1 MHIAG
6 ERVPLPKAFYMLK
19 ILKEGA
25 NVLRKKKEC
34 IAMLLAGGQG
44 SRLKALTKNVAKP
57 AVSFGGK
64 YRIIDFPLSNCS
76 NSHIDTVGVL
86 TQYKPLIL
94 NSYIGTG
101 RAWDLASSEGGVFIL
116 PPYATESGAEWYR
129 GTADAIFQ
137 NISFM
142 DMYDSEYVLILSGD
156 QLYRMDYRK
165 MLKNHKDKGA
175 EVSVSV
181 MRVDWDEASR
191 FGIITADG
199 DGRIRKFTEKPKE
212 PDSNL
217 ASMGIYIFN
226 KELLKK
232 VLIEDS
238 EDPNSEHDFGGNI
251 IPKLLDAGNRL
262 YCYEFSGVWKDIGT
276 IDSYYE
282 TDMALLDD
290 EPLFDLYSEDFPM
303 MSNSNIH
310 PPQFIGPTGSVES
323 SIVGNG
329 ARIFGTAIHSIV
341 SVDCYISKGAYVKD
355 SILLPG
361 ARVLKGAR
369 VVRAII
375 GEYGVVTADSEFGSD
390 DESCE
395 ISVMAGNDTALDIGG
410 DNNG

>member
-1 MHIAG
+1 M
-6 ERVPLPKAFYMLK
+6 K
-19 ILKEGA
+19 
-25 NVLRKKKEC
+25 KKKEC

-101 RAWDLASSEGGVFIL
+101 RAWDLDSSDGGVFIL
-116 PPYATESGAEWYR
+116 PPYATESGAEWYS

-165 MLKNHKDKGA
+165 MLRNHKEKGA
-175 EVSVSV
+175 DVSVSV
-181 MRVDWDEASR
+181 MRVEWEEASR

-226 KELLKK
+226 KELLKQA
-232 VLIEDS
+232 LIEDS
-238 EDPNSEHDFGGNI
+238 VDPNSQHDFGGNI
-251 IPKLLDAGNRL
+251 IPKLLEEGRKL

-282 TDMALLDD
+282 TDMALLEDK
-290 EPLFDLYSEDFPM
+290 PLFDLYSTDFPM

-310 PPQFIGPTGSVES
+310 PPQYIGPHGSVEGC
-323 SIVGNG
+323 IAGNG
-329 ARIFGTAIHSIV
+329 ALVFGTAIHSIL
-341 SVDCYISKGAYVKD
+341 SVDSYIGDGAYVRD
-355 SILLPG
+355 SIILPG
-361 ARVLKGAR
+361 AKVKKGAH

-375 GEYGVVTADSEFGSD
+375 GENAVIEENVKFGNED
-390 DESCE
+390 PDAE
-395 ISVMAGNDTALDIGG
+395 IAVLGNDCVASEGG
-410 DNNG
+410 AE

>member
-1 MHIAG
+1 
-6 ERVPLPKAFYMLK
+6 VCPLK
-19 ILKEGA
+19 
-25 NVLRKKKEC
+25 KKKEC

-101 RAWDLASSEGGVFIL
+101 RAWDLDSSDGGVFIL

-129 GTADAIFQ
+129 GTADAIYQ

-165 MLKNHKDKGA
+165 MLQNHKAKGA

-181 MRVDWDEASR
+181 MRVEWEEASR
-191 FGIITADG
+191 FGIITADD
-199 DGRIRKFTEKPKE
+199 DGRIRKFTEKPKN

-226 KELLKK
+226 KELLKNA
-232 VLIEDS
+232 LIEDS
-238 EDPNSEHDFGGNI
+238 KDPNSEHDFGNNI
-251 IPKLLDAGNRL
+251 LPKLLGDGNKL

-282 TDMALLDD
+282 TDMELLED
-290 EPLFDLYSEDFPM
+290 EPLFDLYSSDFPM
-303 MSNSNIH
+303 MSNTNIH
-310 PPQFIGPTGSVES
+310 PPQYIGPKGRVERC
-323 SIVGNG
+323 IAGNG
-329 ARIFGTAIHSIV
+329 ARVFGTAIHSIL
-341 SVDCYISKGAYVKD
+341 SVDSYIGEEAYVED
-355 SILLPG
+355 SIILPG
-361 ARVLKGAR
+361 AKIMNGAR
-369 VVRAII
+369 VIRAIV
-375 GEYGVVTADSEFGSD
+375 GEGGIVEENVEFGSED
-390 DESCE
+390 KSVE
-395 ISVMAGNDTALDIGG
+395 IAVLGNDHVASKGG
-410 DNNG
+410 AN